1 MKYLYVALSL
11 LACAL
16 SGFAGLTAGINLNPD
31 ATVRFVPNW
40 GSIGDWVAG
49 VGTMLAVGVA
59 LWQTYLLR
67 KDDAENLMLTH
78 RLGSARLM
86 VAIVSR
92 GKLPVRVISV
102 AAYSAKLDKHLTI
115 KKYIFAEGYELLPQ
129 TLGYAEELTLISNP
143 EMLTELAIN
152 IVSNF
157 GDMEDLEI
165 AVHTTLNRFTSPFS
179 EEEKEK
185 LRLAALS

>member
-1 MKYLYVALSL
+1 
-11 LACAL
+11 
-16 SGFAGLTAGINLNPD
+16 
-31 ATVRFVPNW
+31 
-40 GSIGDWVAG
+40 
-49 VGTMLAVGVA
+49 
-59 LWQTYLLR
+59 
-67 KDDAENLMLTH
+67 
-78 RLGSARLM
+78 M